1 MFDARSLVLPVLGAP
16 MAGGPSTPELVA
28 AVNSAG
34 GIGFL
39 AAGYCSAAQVA
50 EQIAQV
56 RALSAGPVGVNLFV
70 MAEEPVDMASIGVYR
85 AALAVEAERLGVE
98 LGRPLWDDDGLT
110 DKLEVVFDLRPEM
123 VSFTFGTPG
132 ADVLHRLASL
142 GIATAVTVTSVD
154 EARLAVAHGA
164 DVLVVQGPE
173 AGGHRGTF
181 RVSDEPSSLPLT
193 ELVPAVV
200 SLGSVPVVAAG
211 GIMTAY
217 RASELLR
224 KGAVAVQVGTAL
236 LDTDEAGTAAT
247 HRAAL
252 HDPLIDGTL
261 VTRAFTGRPARSLVN
276 RFAREHADAPAAYPH
291 IHHLTAPLRAA
302 AMRVGDTSTAHLW
315 AGTGYRN
322 LQPGPA
328 RDVVLTIGAVA

>member
-1 MFDARSLVLPVLGAP
+1 
-16 MAGGPSTPELVA
+16 
-28 AVNSAG
+28 
-34 GIGFL
+34 
-39 AAGYCSAAQVA
+39 
-50 EQIAQV
+50 
-56 RALSAGPVGVNLFV
+56 
-70 MAEEPVDMASIGVYR
+70 
-85 AALAVEAERLGVE
+85 
-98 LGRPLWDDDGLT
+98 
-110 DKLEVVFDLRPEM
+110 
-123 VSFTFGTPG
+123 
-132 ADVLHRLASL
+132 
-142 GIATAVTVTSVD
+142 
-154 EARLAVAHGA
+154 
-164 DVLVVQGPE
+164 VVQGPE

-181 RVSDEPSSLPLT
+181 RVADEPSSLPLT

-211 GIMTAY
+211 GIMTAS
-217 RASELLR
+217 RASELLS

-276 RFAREHADAPAAYPH
+276 RFAREHPDAPAAYPH

-302 AMRVGDTSTAHLW
+302 AMRVGDASTAHLW
-315 AGTGYRN
+315 AGTGYRK

-328 RDVVLTIGAVA
+328 RDVVLTIGVAA